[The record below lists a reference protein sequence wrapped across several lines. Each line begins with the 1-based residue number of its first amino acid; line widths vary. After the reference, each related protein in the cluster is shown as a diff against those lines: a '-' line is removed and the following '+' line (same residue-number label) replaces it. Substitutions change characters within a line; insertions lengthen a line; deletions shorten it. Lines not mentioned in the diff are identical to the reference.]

1 MKQQSPEEIVN
12 FRDISDQ
19 YNIYLVDLWG
29 VIYNGVKLFDNA
41 IYVLKK
47 LKNENK
53 KVVLIS
59 NAPRTNETVKKF
71 LLKLN
76 FELNL
81 IDLLITSGDVT
92 RNYIL
97 ENSDKTLIEK

>member
-12 FRDISDQ
+12 FRNISDQ

-29 VIYNGVKLFDNA
+29 VIHNGLRLFDNA

-97 ENSDKTLIEK
+97 ENSDN

>member
-12 FRDISDQ
+12 FRNISNQ

-29 VIYNGVKLFDNA
+29 VIHNGIKLFDNA
-41 IYVLKK
+41 IDVLKK

-71 LLKLN
+71 
-76 FELNL
+76 
-81 IDLLITSGDVT
+81 
-92 RNYIL
+92 Y
-97 ENSDKTLIEK
+97 